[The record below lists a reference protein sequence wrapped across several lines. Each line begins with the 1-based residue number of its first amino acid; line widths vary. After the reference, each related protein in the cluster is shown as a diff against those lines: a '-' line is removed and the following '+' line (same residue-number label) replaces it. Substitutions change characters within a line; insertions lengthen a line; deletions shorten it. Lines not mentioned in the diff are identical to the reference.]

1 MTNGNFGLL
10 RFIRLMTRAFVME
23 LLYRVGRLKP
33 LPLAGPGTATETA
46 EALDLQPGEL
56 VQVRSPDEIAATLD
70 ETGHNRRLSFDR
82 EMLPFCGRTFRVQER
97 VNRIID
103 DRTGRMM
110 NISKDCIIL
119 DGAVCSGERS
129 SGRWFCPRQIHAY
142 WRESWLERV
151 EDPNATERGSGTR
164 AQT

>member
-1 MTNGNFGLL
+1 L
-10 RFIRLMTRAFVME
+10 
-23 LLYRVGRLKP
+23 GRLKP
-33 LPLAGPGTATETA
+33 LPLTGPGTATDPA
-46 EALDLQPGEL
+46 EPLDLQPGER
-56 VQVRSPDEIAATLD
+56 VKVRSPEEIAATLD

-82 EMLPFCGRTFRVQER
+82 EMLPFCGQTFRVKQR

-151 EDPNATERGSGTR
+151 EDPVAADPGSGTS
-164 AQT
+164 AQA